1 MKQLSQ
7 CTVLIVDDTR
17 ENIDILIGAM
27 SSASYDVMVAMD
39 GLTALELAQRDVP
52 DLILLDIMMA
62 GMDGYEVCRRLKN
75 SPATKDIPVIFLTAL
90 AEISSKTKGFQCGA
104 VDYITKPFEVEE
116 IRVRVKTHLSLQ
128 LARQDLARQNEL
140 LEQHVRERTKE
151 LSLTQEV
158 TIDCLAGLAEHRDPE
173 TGGHILRTKHY
184 IQLLANHLRHHSRFK
199 RLLEEFTIDLFC
211 KSAPLH
217 DIGKVG
223 VADSI
228 LLKPGTLTDEEFQ
241 EMTKHTVYGRDAIAA
256 AEKKLGGNS
265 FLRIAADFAY
275 THHEKWDG
283 SGYPQG
289 LKGEEIPL
297 AGRLMAL
304 ADVYDALIS
313 KRVYKLPCPHHQAV
327 RIITE
332 GDGRTSPSHFDP
344 EILAAFTVL
353 QEEFRLCALRFAD
366 FEEERSVLRRRVAD

>member
-17 ENIDILIGAM
+17 VNIDILIGAM
-27 SSASYDVMVAMD
+27 SGAYEMMVAMD
-39 GLTALELAQRDVP
+39 GPTALEIAQSGAP

-75 SPATKDIPVIFLTAL
+75 APGTRDIPVIFLTAL
-90 AEISSKTKGFQCGA
+90 SEISSKTKGFQCGA

-116 IRVRVKTHLSLQ
+116 IRVRVRTHLTLR
-128 LARQDLARQNEL
+128 LAQQDLSRQNEL
-140 LEQHVRERTKE
+140 LERHVQQRTRE
-151 LSLTQEV
+151 LALTQEV
-158 TIDCLAGLAEHRDPE
+158 TIDCLAGLAEYRDPE
-173 TGGHILRTKHY
+173 TGGHIMRTKYY
-184 IQLLANHLRHHSRFK
+184 ILLLANHLRHHPRF
-199 RLLEEFTIDLFC
+199 REPLTDANIELLH

-223 VADSI
+223 VRDSI
-228 LLKPGTLTDEEFQ
+228 LLKPGKLTAEEFQ
-241 EMTKHTVYGRDAIAA
+241 EMTQHTVYGRNAIAG

-265 FLRIAADFAY
+265 FLLVAREFAY

-289 LKGEEIPL
+289 QQGEAIPL
-297 AGRLMAL
+297 PGRLMAI

-313 KRVYKLPCPHHQAV
+313 KRVYKPPFSHRQAV
-327 RIITE
+327 RTITE
-332 GDGRTSPSHFDP
+332 GDGRTQPCHFDP
-344 EILAAFTVL
+344 DILAAFATL
-353 QEEFRLCALRFAD
+353 QEEFRIVALRFAD
-366 FEEERSVLRRRVAD
+366 FAEERQVLKDAG

>member
-1 MKQLSQ
+1 MKDLSQ

-27 SSASYDVMVAMD
+27 ADSYDMMVAMN
-39 GLTALELAQRDVP
+39 GPSALALAQNDEP

-62 GMDGYEVCRRLKN
+62 GMDGYEVCRQLKE
-75 SPATKDIPVIFLTAL
+75 SPVTRDIPVIFLSAL
-90 AEISSKTKGFQCGA
+90 SEISSKTKGFQCGA

-116 IRVRVKTHLSLQ
+116 IRVRVRTHLSLQ
-128 LARQDLARQNEL
+128 LARKGLALQNEL
-140 LEQHVRERTKE
+140 LEQRVHERTRE
-151 LSLTQEV
+151 LALTQEV

-173 TGGHILRTKHY
+173 TGGHIQRTKHY
-184 IQLLANHLRHHSRFK
+184 ILLLAEYLRHHSRFAH
-199 RLLEEFTIDLFC
+199 LLEDDTIDLLH

-228 LLKPGTLTDEEFQ
+228 LLKPGKLTVEEFQ
-241 EMTKHTVYGRDAIAA
+241 EMTRHTLYGHDAIAE

-265 FLRIAADFAY
+265 FLRIAKDIAY

-313 KRVYKLPCPHHQAV
+313 KRVYKPPFPHQQAV
-327 RIITE
+327 RIITD
-332 GDGRTSPSHFDP
+332 GDGRTLPSHFDP
-344 EILAAFTVL
+344 EILAAFVAL
-353 QEEFRLCALRFAD
+353 QEEFRVCALRFAD
-366 FEEERSVLRRRVAD
+366 FEEERQLLRLSGAE

>member
-17 ENIDILIGAM
+17 ENIDILVGAM
-27 SSASYDVMVAMD
+27 TGAYEMMVAMD
-39 GLTALELAQRDVP
+39 GQSALEVAQGGAP

-62 GMDGYEVCRRLKN
+62 GMDGYEVCRRLKG
-75 SPATKDIPVIFLTAL
+75 SPATRDIPVIFLSAL
-90 AEISSKTKGFQCGA
+90 AELASKTKGFQCGA

-116 IRVRVKTHLSLQ
+116 IRVRVKTHLSLR
-128 LARQDLARQNEL
+128 LAQQDLARQNEL
-140 LEQHVRERTKE
+140 LERHVQERTRE
-151 LSLTQEV
+151 LALTQEV
-158 TIDCLAGLAEHRDPE
+158 TIDCLAGLAEYRDPE
-173 TGGHILRTKHY
+173 TGGHIMRTKHY
-184 IQLLANHLRHHSRFK
+184 ILLLANHLRNHARF
-199 RLLEEFTIDLFC
+199 RDQLNDTNIDLLH

-223 VADSI
+223 VMDSI
-228 LLKPGTLTDEEFQ
+228 LLKPGQLTDEEFQ
-241 EMTKHTVYGRDAIAA
+241 EMSKHTVYGRDAIAG

-265 FLRIAADFAY
+265 FLQIAREFSY

-289 LKGEEIPL
+289 LQGEDIPL
-297 AGRLMAL
+297 SGRLMAL

-313 KRVYKLPCPHHQAV
+313 KRVYKPPFPHRQAV

-332 GDGRTSPSHFDP
+332 GDGRTLPSHFDP
-344 EILAAFTVL
+344 QILAAFVTL
-353 QEEFRLCALRFAD
+353 QEEFRIVALRFAD
-366 FEEERSVLRRRVAD
+366 FMEERQVLNDSG